1 MTTTT
6 RTTDRHTDGRSPSPR
21 RPRHGAAGALG
32 RLRAEERG
40 SALAFAALAFL
51 GILGMLALAI
61 DLGMLYETRGQAQRT
76 ADAAALAGA
85 GALVDYGNDP
95 GVEDRAYE
103 YAEEYVDENPV
114 RGELASLEP
123 GDVDV
128 DLDEWRV
135 TVTVHR
141 TVERENPVSTLFGR
155 IIGKGTVD
163 VRAIATAEAA
173 EAGGAKCLLP
183 LAIPDRWYDTEQ
195 FGVYDPEEGDDVCGS
210 DDCYIPWPEENFTG
224 YSNEDIGEEIL
235 IKPFQGD
242 GSQMNESWYYPW
254 RPPGQQGA
262 DDYRQNILECM
273 DEELVYEF
281 GDTVDTEPGNMAG
294 PTRQGFEDLIDQ
306 DPDAYWD
313 SANEC
318 VTRGDGCIFDS
329 PRIRP
334 APMFDP
340 REAPD
345 PGSKPFV
352 FRNFA
357 NVFVEELEGKG
368 NVYVRF
374 LGLGG
379 VPGGDTSGDD
389 EGPAVRFVR
398 LIQ

>member
-1 MTTTT
+1 MTTT
-6 RTTDRHTDGRSPSPR
+6 RTTDRHTDGRPPR
-21 RPRHGAAGALG
+21 GAAGALG

-40 SALAFAALAFL
+40 SALAFAAVAFL

-85 GALVDYGNDP
+85 GALVDFGNDP
-95 GVEDRAYE
+95 GVEDQAFE

-173 EAGGAKCLLP
+173 EAGGVKCLLP
-183 LAIPDRWYDTEQ
+183 LAIPDRWFDANGDGLYDE
-195 FGVYDPEEGDDVCGS
+195 DDGDF
-210 DDCYIPWPEENFTG
+210 YIPWPEENFTG
-224 YSNEDIGEEIL
+224 YHSGDIGEEIV
-235 IKPFQGD
+235 IKPFKENQR
-242 GSQMNESWYYPW
+242 MNASWYYPY
-254 RPPGQQGA
+254 RPEGDQGGA
-262 DDYRQNILECM
+262 DYRDNIRECV
-273 DEELVYEF
+273 DEDQVYEF
-281 GDTVDTEPGNMAG
+281 GDEVDTEPGAMIG
-294 PTRQGFEDLIDQ
+294 PTKQGFEDLIDQ
-306 DPDAYWD
+306 DPNAHWD
-313 SANEC
+313 SGNQC

-345 PGSKPFV
+345 PGSKPMT
-352 FRNFA
+352 FRNFG
-357 NVFVEELEGKG
+357 NFFVDRIQG
-368 NVYVRF
+368 NEVYGRF
-374 LGLGG
+374 LGLAG
-379 VPGGDTSGDD
+379 VPGGGSSSDDD
-389 EGPAVRFVR
+389 EGSAVRFVR

>member
-1 MTTTT
+1 MTTE
-6 RTTDRHTDGRSPSPR
+6 RGIGGRSSSSRADGALR
-21 RPRHGAAGALG
+21 RLAAG
-32 RLRAEERG
+32 ERG
-40 SALAFAALAFL
+40 SALAFTAVAVL

-85 GALVDYGNDP
+85 AALVDYGNDP
-95 GVEDRAYE
+95 GVEDRVYE
-103 YAEEYVDENPV
+103 YAEPYVEENPV
-114 RGELASLEP
+114 RGVVASMEP

-128 DLDEWRV
+128 DLDDWRV

-141 TVERENPVSTLFGR
+141 TAERENPVSTLFGR
-155 IIGKGTVD
+155 IIGKETVD
-163 VRAIATAEAA
+163 VTAVATAEAA

-183 LAIPDRWYDTEQ
+183 LAIPDRWYDANDD
-195 FGVYDPEEGDDVCGS
+195 GLYDTDDGD
-210 DDCYIPWPEENFTG
+210 YYEPWPGDGSPPSPTG
-224 YSNEDIGEEIL
+224 YSNDDIGEEIL
-235 IKPFQGD
+235 IKPFKKNQ
-242 GSQMNESWYYPW
+242 QMNESWYYPW

-262 DDYRQNILECM
+262 DDYRENITSCV
-273 DEELVYEF
+273 DEDLVYEF
-281 GDTVDTEPGNMAG
+281 GDTVDSEPGNMAG
-294 PTRQGFEDLIDQ
+294 PTRQAFQDLIDQ

-313 SANEC
+313 DVNEC

-357 NVFVEELEGKG
+357 NVFVEKVEGQG
-368 NVYVRF
+368 DVYVRF
-374 LGLGG
+374 LGLSG
-379 VPGGDTSGDD
+379 VPGGGDTSEDD
-389 EGPAVRFVR
+389 DGRAVRFVR